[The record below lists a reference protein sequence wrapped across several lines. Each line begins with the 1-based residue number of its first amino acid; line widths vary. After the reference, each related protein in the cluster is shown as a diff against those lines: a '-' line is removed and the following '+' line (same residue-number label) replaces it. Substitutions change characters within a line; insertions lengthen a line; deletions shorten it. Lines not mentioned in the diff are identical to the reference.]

1 MGFYRV
7 GLNSKLKGLNNTE
20 SVLFWFKGFGRYK
33 SRQSCGEKAA
43 IVDKSK
49 YGCWSTLEWQYMLAR
64 EHKPIEHCEVV

>member
-20 SVLFWFKGFGRYK
+20 SVLLWFKGFGRYK

-43 IVDKSK
+43 IVDKIN
-49 YGCWSTLEWQYMLAR
+49 TVV
-64 EHKPIEHCEVV
+64 EVLSNDSIC

>member
-20 SVLFWFKGFGRYK
+20 SVLFWFKRFGRYK
-33 SRQSCGEKAA
+33 SRQTCGEKAA

-49 YGCWSTLEWQYMLAR
+49 YGC
-64 EHKPIEHCEVV
+64 